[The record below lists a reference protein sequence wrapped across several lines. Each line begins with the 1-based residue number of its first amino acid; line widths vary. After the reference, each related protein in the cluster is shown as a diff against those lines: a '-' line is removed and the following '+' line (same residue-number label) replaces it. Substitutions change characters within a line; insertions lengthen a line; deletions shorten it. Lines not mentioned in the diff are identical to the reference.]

1 MSKINL
7 KSYQEIK
14 SMTNVKGPHSVS
26 KKKEVSNIV
35 QSIHKKALEIVQR
48 YKASEVELIDILE
61 KADVHKVQYLLG
73 YSSLFKYATH
83 GLGLSQEVAYIYI
96 NVARKSKEVPALKA
110 EIQNGSITV
119 SKAK

>member
-1 MSKINL
+1 KCGGVMSKINL

-110 EIQNGSITV
+110 EI
-119 SKAK
+119 